1 MSRSIP
7 TPHQRDKSIEELE
20 IFELLAKAIPRGESD
35 NIGRLCGCSGQ
46 TVRSWRNDPD
56 TDENRAA
63 DSNGR
68 RSPLD
73 YLLQFLDA
81 VDARHPEGADM
92 IVDRIIYEHAARHSI
107 RGKKAKMR
115 MWQALRRANELA
127 RELAAVTDLDG
138 DIDGQTPT

>member
-1 MSRSIP
+1 MSSFP
-7 TPHQRDKSIEELE
+7 KPHRQEKPIEELE

-56 TDENRAA
+56 TDENRGA
-63 DSNGR
+63 DPHGR

-73 YLLQFLDA
+73 YVLQFIDA

-92 IVDRIIYEHAARHSI
+92 IVDRIVYEHAVRQSI
-107 RGKKAKMR
+107 RGNKQKLRTWEAV
-115 MWQALRRANELA
+115 RRANALA
-127 RELAAVTDLDG
+127 REIVAATELDG
-138 DIDGQTPT
+138 NDDG